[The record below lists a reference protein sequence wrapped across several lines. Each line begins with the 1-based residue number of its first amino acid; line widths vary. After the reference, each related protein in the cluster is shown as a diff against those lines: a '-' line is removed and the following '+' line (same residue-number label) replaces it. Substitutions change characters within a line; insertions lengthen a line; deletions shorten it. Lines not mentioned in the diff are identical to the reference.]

1 MEREFLAEME
11 DICAAIRKSGMEP
24 YDQLYGY
31 ISKGKAEYITRI
43 DNARERI
50 QALNWDM
57 VRKYVERLG
66 ESR

>member
-1 MEREFLAEME
+1 MERIFLEEME

-31 ISKGKAEYITRI
+31 ISKGKVEYITRI

-50 QALNWDM
+50 QVLNWDM
-57 VRKYVERLG
+57 VRNYVKKME

>member
-1 MEREFLAEME
+1 MEREFLDEME
-11 DICAAIRKSGMEP
+11 EICEAIRKSCMDS

-31 ISKGKAEYITRI
+31 ISNGKAEYITRI

-66 ESR
+66 ESK

>member
-1 MEREFLAEME
+1 MEREFLDEME
-11 DICAAIRKSGMEP
+11 EICEAIRKSGMDS

-31 ISKGKAEYITRI
+31 ISNGKAEYITRI

-57 VRKYVERLG
+57 VRKCVERLG

>member
-1 MEREFLAEME
+1 MEREFLEEME
-11 DICAAIRKSGMEP
+11 DICAVIRKSGMEP

-50 QALNWDM
+50 NALNLDM
-57 VRKYVERLG
+57 VREDVERIG

>member
-1 MEREFLAEME
+1 MERIFLEEME

-31 ISKGKAEYITRI
+31 ISKGKVEYITRI
-43 DNARERI
+43 DKARERI
-50 QALNWDM
+50 QVLNWDM
-57 VRKYVERLG
+57 VRNYVKKME

>member
-1 MEREFLAEME
+1 MEREFLDEME
-11 DICAAIRKSGMEP
+11 EICAAIRKSGMDP
-24 YDQLYGY
+24 YDQMYGY
-31 ISKGKAEYITRI
+31 ISTGKAEYITRI

-57 VRKYVERLG
+57 VRKYVKRIG

>member
-1 MEREFLAEME
+1 MEREFLEEME

-31 ISKGKAEYITRI
+31 IAKGKAEYITRI

-57 VRKYVERLG
+57 VRNYVKNME

>member
-1 MEREFLAEME
+1 MEREFLEEME

-24 YDQLYGY
+24 YDQLCGY
-31 ISKGKAEYITRI
+31 IFKGKAEYITRI

>member
-1 MEREFLAEME
+1 MERDFLEEME
-11 DICAAIRKSGMEP
+11 DICAAIHKSGMEP

-57 VRKYVERLG
+57 VRKYVKRMEKNR
-66 ESR
+66 

>member
-1 MEREFLAEME
+1 MEREFFDEREELCE
-11 DICAAIRKSGMEP
+11 AIRKSGMDP

-31 ISKGKAEYITRI
+31 ISNGKAEYITRI

-57 VRKYVERLG
+57 VRKYVKRIG

>member
-1 MEREFLAEME
+1 MERIFLEEME

-31 ISKGKAEYITRI
+31 IYKGKVEYITRI
-43 DNARERI
+43 DKARERI
-50 QALNWDM
+50 QVLNWDM
-57 VRKYVERLG
+57 VRNYVKKME